1 MPRTYW
7 KLWFATAISNLGNGV
22 SIVAYPWIA
31 SSITRS
37 PLTLSII
44 GLMGTLPWL
53 FFSLPAG
60 VITDRVDRRK
70 LIISMD
76 VMRGVITAGV
86 AIAVWSSSTKFTL
99 IHDVS
104 KISVVHSD
112 TLLLTLL
119 MLAAFLLGC
128 GEVLGNNASQTFIPK
143 IVPTEKLQDANGKLW
158 VAESLTSNFM
168 GPPLAAFLLGI
179 SVIIPFIFD
188 AASFFF
194 SAGLILL
201 IVGNFKSND
210 STEKAVPATFRKDLS
225 EGLAWLWRHKFL
237 RPLAFTLGALNFQ
250 TSLGFAVLILFAQ
263 EILKTNVL
271 TFGLLSTGAAV
282 GGTIGGIFGPR
293 ISARLGRGRTVQI
306 ALIGFPSIALIGGLI
321 SSWQIAWLLFGLES
335 FIGIVWNVVTVSLRQ
350 EIIPDQLL
358 GRVNSVYRFFALGT
372 MPLGAILGG
381 LVVTLNQHFMN
392 RQWALRSPLLLSAL
406 LGIFTCIYAIPKL
419 TTAKIEAA
427 RTEAAAK

>member
-104 KISVVHSD
+104 KITVVHSN

-158 VAESLTSNFM
+158 VAESLTSNFV

-194 SAGLILL
+194 SAGLVLL
-201 IVGNFKSND
+201 IVGNFKSSD
-210 STEKAVPATFRKDLS
+210 SNGKVAPATFRKDLS
-225 EGLAWLWRHKFL
+225 EGLTWLWRHKFL

-250 TSLGFAVLILFAQ
+250 TSLGFSVLILFAQ
-263 EILKTNVL
+263 EILKTNVF

>member
-1 MPRTYW
+1 
-7 KLWFATAISNLGNGV
+7 
-22 SIVAYPWIA
+22 
-31 SSITRS
+31 
-37 PLTLSII
+37 
-44 GLMGTLPWL
+44 
-53 FFSLPAG
+53 
-60 VITDRVDRRK
+60 
-70 LIISMD
+70 MD

-104 KISVVHSD
+104 KISVVHSN

-158 VAESLTSNFM
+158 VAESLTSNFV

-179 SVIIPFIFD
+179 SVTIPFIFD

-194 SAGLILL
+194 SAGLVLL

-210 STEKAVPATFRKDLS
+210 SNGKAAPATFRKDLS
-225 EGLAWLWRHKFL
+225 EGLTWLWRHKFL

-250 TSLGFAVLILFAQ
+250 TSLGFSVLILFAQ
-263 EILKTNVL
+263 EILKTNVF

-381 LVVTLNQHFMN
+381 LVVTLNQNFMN

-427 RTEAAAK
+427 RTQAAAK

>member
-104 KISVVHSD
+104 KISVVHSN

-158 VAESLTSNFM
+158 VAESLTSNFV

-194 SAGLILL
+194 SAGLVLL

-210 STEKAVPATFRKDLS
+210 SNGKAAPATFRKDLS
-225 EGLAWLWRHKFL
+225 EGLTWLWRHKFL

-250 TSLGFAVLILFAQ
+250 TSLGFSVLILFAQ
-263 EILKTNVL
+263 EILKTNVF

-381 LVVTLNQHFMN
+381 LVVTLNQNFMN

-427 RTEAAAK
+427 RTQAAAK